1 MSDSHGRFRVR
12 RGEVEIEYEGPN
24 FIQEYRAAL
33 AYFGIVFGA
42 QTRLEDASSETLP
55 KPVVKPQTASHSP
68 ESPTLMLSGIQ
79 RPKMEIELERPA
91 FGLRSPG
98 QTLRQSETSTSK
110 GVEANASLGLVFNVL
125 NRANQRLERET
136 VSQSPER
143 QQKTDSRIENRSHDA
158 EGTYPTG
165 MANDDKF
172 KDVLKRLGLAV

>member
-1 MSDSHGRFRVR
+1 
-12 RGEVEIEYEGPN
+12 PN

-55 KPVVKPQTASHSP
+55 KPVIKPQTASHSP
-68 ESPTLMLSGIQ
+68 ESPTLTLSGIQ

-98 QTLRQSETSTSK
+98 QTLHQSETSTSK
-110 GVEANASLGLVFNVL
+110 GVESNASLGLVFNVL
-125 NRANQRLERET
+125 DRANQRLERET

-143 QQKTDSRIENRSHDA
+143 QQKTDSPIENKSHDA
-158 EGTYPTG
+158 EGAYPTG
-165 MANDDKF
+165 VANDDKF
-172 KDVLKRLGLAV
+172 KDVLKR